1 MTPRKRLVWLGSSK
15 ADLKAFPAAVA
26 ADLGYQL
33 YLVQCGQEP
42 HDWKPMPTVG
52 AAVKKLR
59 AKDRQGAFRTIYVAN
74 RPGTTHVLRCFQK
87 KTQQTAE
94 ADIDLARRR
103 LAALPKG

>member
-1 MTPRKRLVWLGSSK
+1 MGPRKRLVWLGSSK
-15 ADLKAFPAAVA
+15 VDLKGFPPAAV

-33 YLVQCGQEP
+33 FLVQCGQEP
-42 HDWKPMPTVG
+42 RDWKPMPTVG
-52 AAVKKLR
+52 AAVRELR
-59 AKDRQGAFRTIYVAN
+59 VRDRAGAFRTLYVAN
-74 RPGTTHVLRCFQK
+74 RPGAIYILHCFQK